1 MSNIQTGAERMP
13 HDLSHLGFLAG
24 QIGRLITIST
34 TPVIAG
40 DSFEMDAVGAL
51 RLSPL
56 RRGLAIDSTVDI
68 FTFYVPHRHVYGEQW
83 IKFMKDG
90 VNATTLPTV
99 NTTGY
104 IDHAAFLGTINPDT
118 NKITKH
124 LFQGYLNIYNNYFKA
139 PWMPDRTEANPNEL
153 NQDDARYGF
162 RCCHLKNIWT
172 APLPPETEL
181 SRQMT
186 TSTTSID
193 IMGLQAAYA
202 NLHTDQERDY
212 FMQRYHD
219 VISSFG
225 GKTSYDADNR
235 PLLVMR
241 SNLWASGY
249 DVDGNDQTSLGQFS
263 GRVQQT
269 YKHSVPRF
277 FVPEDRK
284 SGSAGMPRPI
294 SYAVFCLKKKKRM
307 VLHVS

>member
-1 MSNIQTGAERMP
+1 MIRRP
-13 HDLSHLGFLAG
+13 P
-24 QIGRLITIST
+24 RST
-34 TPVIAG
+34 LFPYTTLFR
-40 DSFEMDAVGAL
+40 SL
-51 RLSPL
+51 K
-56 RRGLAIDSTVDI
+56 RRGCLTVPRL
-68 FTFYVPHRHVYGEQW
+68 TLMSL
-83 IKFMKDG
+83 IKMML
-90 VNATTLPTV
+90 VMV
-99 NTTGY
+99 SV
-104 IDHAAFLGTINPDT
+104 
-118 NKITKH
+118 
-124 LFQGYLNIYNNYFKA
+124 
-139 PWMPDRTEANPNEL
+139 
-153 NQDDARYGF
+153 
-162 RCCHLKNIWT
+162 CHLKNIWT

-249 DVDGNDQTSLGQFS
+249 DVDGTDQTSLGQFS

-277 FVPEDRK
+277 FVP
-284 SGSAGMPRPI
+284 
-294 SYAVFCLKKKKRM
+294 
-307 VLHVS
+307 